1 MNARDSTTGTN
12 RHCWPW
18 LTAECL
24 VAISIVSI
32 ILLLGPAFSR
42 ARAESLRSSGD
53 PEVPSLE
60 ILFAESET
68 STGVLVPPGF
78 IVVLQAGEAEICRL
92 DVSTD
97 AQALSDQFQ
106 QECSER
112 PVEGESVTAIL
123 VSDVGVVGSV
133 AGLVS
138 VEGEVTR
145 ILFPPLPQGA
155 ILIAELTFPESG
167 RAPEDLDGPA
177 TVTYP
182 PDCGDGVVE
191 DGVLVLYYD
200 TARPDCTGIEAVT
213 IGFRAPNGPE
223 YRIAVPSASV
233 ADGSIDLDSSQ
244 EANGRGGAVTI
255 QTEGGT
261 EPWPVQRG
269 LRLSFSSNGQVCG
282 TSDINENGAYAVS
295 LSEPCTDESNAEVT
309 MLDTEL
315 VTSLNLGSA
324 PKLTVAFKSGD
335 GQRLAMGRAQAD
347 EAALPEG
354 ETFTVESTEL
364 VCGSAQV
371 QRDGAYILLLP
382 EACITGGSL
391 TATSSSGLMSSF
403 SMPEDGSP
411 TVNLVFTDQDEL
423 VAEAAGETAAPQRVD
438 PLLKSWQVI
447 VIMST
452 ILFITVVALFVKWD
466 SNNRNRGVEKL
477 MDAAA
482 QNPGDYSIEEIR
494 KLAEVHR
501 SPSFAG
507 AYDLALLAFVTVALV
522 TLTLGGT
529 VTEQGVLTILG
540 AIVGYAAGRGGSS
553 RA

>member
-1 MNARDSTTGTN
+1 
-12 RHCWPW
+12 
-18 LTAECL
+18 
-24 VAISIVSI
+24 
-32 ILLLGPAFSR
+32 
-42 ARAESLRSSGD
+42 
-53 PEVPSLE
+53 
-60 ILFAESET
+60 
-68 STGVLVPPGF
+68 
-78 IVVLQAGEAEICRL
+78 
-92 DVSTD
+92 
-97 AQALSDQFQ
+97 
-106 QECSER
+106 
-112 PVEGESVTAIL
+112 
-123 VSDVGVVGSV
+123 
-133 AGLVS
+133 
-138 VEGEVTR
+138 
-145 ILFPPLPQGA
+145 
-155 ILIAELTFPESG
+155 
-167 RAPEDLDGPA
+167 
-177 TVTYP
+177 
-182 PDCGDGVVE
+182 
-191 DGVLVLYYD
+191 
-200 TARPDCTGIEAVT
+200 
-213 IGFRAPNGPE
+213 
-223 YRIAVPSASV
+223 
-233 ADGSIDLDSSQ
+233 
-244 EANGRGGAVTI
+244 
-255 QTEGGT
+255 
-261 EPWPVQRG
+261 
-269 LRLSFSSNGQVCG
+269 VCG

-411 TVNLVFTDQDEL
+411 TVNLVFTAQHEL
-423 VAEAAGETAAPQRVD
+423 VAEEADETAAAQRVD